1 MKTVQIFPKDT
12 KIIKKCPCINLSL
25 RHYVGNIEDCEPLQ
39 ATKEEL
45 WGMYL
50 VLALSQAFSQ
60 GAQVKISVRC
70 KSGSEEFGT
79 GYS

>member
-1 MKTVQIFPKDT
+1 M
-12 KIIKKCPCINLSL
+12 
-25 RHYVGNIEDCEPLQ
+25 GNIEDYEPLQ
-39 ATKEEL
+39 AKKEEL
-45 WGMYL
+45 WGMCL